1 MVRKNKWWMYKLPFS
16 MSTSML
22 WSERNTWSGLLATT
36 IGWQPTHP
44 SSQPTSLVLTSRG
57 VEIFPT
63 QDPLSP
69 RCTSQLVAT
78 WYTWLNLPP
87 QPTPSSS
94 REGGGSSSLSRER
107 ARIFFFFVW
116 SRMMIFFVV
125 GTDVLATEE
134 IKLIFRYLYIRNL
147 PLYILMTMMVVSTGL
162 ASFLSLI

>member
-36 IGWQPTHP
+36 LGWQPTHP

-87 QPTPSSS
+87 QLTPSSS
-94 REGGGSSSLSRER
+94 REGGGSSSLSRESKDLLR
-107 ARIFFFFVW
+107 LKQDGDLLCCWNRC
-116 SRMMIFFVV
+116 S
-125 GTDVLATEE
+125 LATEE

-147 PLYILMTMMVVSTGL
+147 PFYILMTLVVVSTGL
-162 ASFLSLI
+162 APFFLRLI